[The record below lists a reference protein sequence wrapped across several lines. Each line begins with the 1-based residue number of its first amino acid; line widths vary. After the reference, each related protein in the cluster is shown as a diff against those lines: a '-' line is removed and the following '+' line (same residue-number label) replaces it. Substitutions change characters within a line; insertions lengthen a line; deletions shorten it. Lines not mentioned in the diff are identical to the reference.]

1 MLYAILRNVLE
12 ERAERSS
19 ALDLKSVWQQL
30 REKAASGSGQES
42 PDGRSPMSLR
52 GITSATSPGQ
62 VRERLDRRPDGEREV
77 FFRTRVS
84 NLLVEFECFSGQV
97 SAHVEQY
104 QVIHIGL
111 PQKSRCLKTVGLM
124 DLDAMSPQDRRARL
138 ARRPTT
144 VDEENGLARKN
155 RLATKRW
162 WAIHTPPPERGAQLG
177 RILLPEEEG
186 VKGNRKGK

>member
-77 FFRTRVS
+77 FLGAGFP
-84 NLLVEFECFSGQV
+84 NLLVEFECFSGKCLRT
-97 SAHVEQY
+97 SSNTTSYTLGCHRKRA
-104 QVIHIGL
+104 
-111 PQKSRCLKTVGLM
+111 PQRS
-124 DLDAMSPQDRRARL
+124 L
-138 ARRPTT
+138 AACTS
-144 VDEENGLARKN
+144 
-155 RLATKRW
+155 
-162 WAIHTPPPERGAQLG
+162 TP
-177 RILLPEEEG
+177 
-186 VKGNRKGK
+186 

>member
-42 PDGRSPMSLR
+42 PDGRLPLSLR
-52 GITSATSPGQ
+52 GINLGNFTGPCS
-62 VRERLDRRPDGEREV
+62 REVDRWPDQKREV

-84 NLLVEFECFSGQV
+84 NLLVEFEGFSGQV

-104 QVIHIGL
+104 QVINIGL
-111 PQKSRCLKTVGLM
+111 PKKSRPGEILGCVY
-124 DLDAMSPQDRRARL
+124 LDAMTLQNPDPHVAGRL
-138 ARRPTT
+138 VT
-144 VDEENGLARKN
+144 VDEQNFLVSKN
-155 RLATKRW
+155 WLATKWW
-162 WAIHTPPPERGAQLG
+162 WAIHTPPPKGKRNLG
-177 RILLPEEEG
+177 RILLPE
-186 VKGNRKGK
+186 

>member
-42 PDGRSPMSLR
+42 PDGRLPLSLR
-52 GITSATSPGQ
+52 GINLAEFTGPCS
-62 VRERLDRRPDGEREV
+62 REVDRWPDQKREV

-104 QVIHIGL
+104 QVINIGL
-111 PQKSRCLKTVGLM
+111 PQKACCPEALGLM
-124 DLDAMSPQDRRARL
+124 DLDAVTPQDGGARL

-144 VDEENGLARKN
+144 V
-155 RLATKRW
+155 
-162 WAIHTPPPERGAQLG
+162 
-177 RILLPEEEG
+177 
-186 VKGNRKGK
+186 